1 MIDGSTHMLFYTSHL
16 PYKSRQIVY
25 TACEDAGF
33 GVQPDTERTNPMGD
47 TPYEETTMEYE
58 AGEFD
63 LKYHPERFGLV
74 FSVDADRPP
83 VEPSFSIG
91 CNAIIYPSE
100 FVDPADYPMV
110 MDGLFELLCRISV
123 ALDVDYAPLV
133 HTTSRG
139 GSAMPQGRP
148 IGEVVEQ
155 VPRMGVYSAAVLE
168 QFGGIKALGTPSVW
182 YTADLDGGLTI
193 VIESAEPW
201 LNGGWQPPTEA
212 PYLSNAAF
220 ADPDPDPEPESESA
234 GIDLSDPFAALAP
247 GEHGT
252 ELGITREEI
261 GKDFTN
267 ENIRL
272 VRVYVGDNGDLRR
285 IEDDS
290 FVRKI
295 IADGPD
301 DRVAFIQRT
310 LSDVPPDAREDQQVV
325 SALLNDAIP
334 PSFVQLDGPDGEN
347 VVTKVMA
354 LDVETNKYALLCS
367 LGRDA
372 QHDDFTAEDREA
384 METAL
389 ENLAGL
395 GDVEGIEEYIETN
408 LL

>member
-1 MIDGSTHMLFYTSHL
+1 MRSSIPDMTEGVAMMAFYTSRSL
-16 PYKSRQIVY
+16 SGAVKDTYN
-25 TACEDAGF
+25 ACE
-33 GVQPDTERTNPMGD
+33 
-47 TPYEETTMEYE
+47 E
-58 AGEFD
+58 AGYEVD
-63 LKYHPERFGLV
+63 PTSAQISQVKEQSYEKVRVRSGERSFRLRFNV
-74 FSVDADRPP
+74 KEDRPP
-83 VEPSFSIG
+83 GEPALSVG
-91 CNAIIYPSE
+91 CGQKIYPSE
-100 FVDPADYPMV
+100 YHDPSEYPET
-110 MDGLFELLCRISV
+110 MDKILELFCRV
-123 ALDVDYAPLV
+123 AIVLDADYAPLFN
-133 HTTSRG
+133 SRNQ
-139 GSAMPQGRP
+139 AVVPEGRP
-148 IGEVVEQ
+148 IDEAVEEL
-155 VPRMGVYSAAVLE
+155 PRMGIYSEEVID
-168 QFGGIKALGTPSVW
+168 QFGGIDAMFETPPW

-193 VIESAEPW
+193 VIESDEPW

-334 PSFVQLDGPDGEN
+334 PSFVQLDRPDGEN